1 VRNDDEG
8 ELVKPFVILALLA
21 VNTAAATRAT
31 SSHAATT
38 RGVKEFADKK
48 YEAAAKSFAEA
59 QEIRPSAEIA
69 FNRGTAEIAAGKAS
83 QGSATLSAALN
94 DPRLRAD
101 ALYNRGN
108 SALTA
113 KAYEH
118 AVRDYVDVLKLRPN
132 DANAKRNLE
141 IALIKKQEQD
151 KQSSGGGGQ
160 SQTPQPNQPQKP
172 KQPSAGAPQQQQ
184 PEQGSGPDA
193 EALLRS
199 VQQQEQEER
208 RRMKAA
214 GRDRQRVGW

>member
-1 VRNDDEG
+1 M
-8 ELVKPFVILALLA
+8 KPFVILALLA
-21 VNTAAATRAT
+21 VNTAAATRST
-31 SSHAATT
+31 NSYAANA
-38 RGVKEFADKK
+38 RGVKEFAEKK
-48 YEAAAKSFAEA
+48 YAAAAKSFAQA
-59 QEIRPSAEIA
+59 QEIRQSAELA
-69 FNRGTAEIAAGKAS
+69 FNRGTAEIASGKAS

-118 AVRDYVDVLKLRPN
+118 AVRDYIDVLKLRPS
-132 DANAKRNLE
+132 DVNAKRNLE
-141 IALIKKQEQD
+141 IALNKKKEQD
-151 KQSSGGGGQ
+151 KQSSGAGGSQ
-160 SQTPQPNQPQKP
+160 QTPKPNQPQKP
-172 KQPSAGAPQQQQ
+172 NQPAAGSPQQQL
-184 PEQGSGPDA
+184 PEQGSDPDA

-208 RRMKAA
+208 RRMKAT